1 LYTFSYI
8 GSGPEK
14 KKKIG
19 GSFFVKKLSK
29 GIKKLQNFVKK
40 LSKSCQKS
48 AKKLLKLCKKVGK
61 NLSKSCYIVTGS
73 GEEEEEEEAEEEE
86 EEDWYSLDQVRLC
99 RIW

>member
-1 LYTFSYI
+1 
-8 GSGPEK
+8 
-14 KKKIG
+14 
-19 GSFFVKKLSK
+19 
-29 GIKKLQNFVKK
+29 